1 MSFKRLDPE
10 DFLVS
15 VDSVTAT
22 AWSTNSPTLTAF
34 FTSSTTSTNDSYY
47 KNVYQTGS
55 TLSGSAVQFA
65 IAYGNKNGS
74 GSAYYNGA
82 VPGFPNEA
90 VMELPAVITS
100 KGAQSI
106 KTKAMRGDIDALV
119 RSVKDFELLTI
130 QAAVHG
136 EEDSALRALI
146 TNPIGPDISQA
157 RELWA
162 DLRKENAG
170 MIGALNG

>member
-1 MSFKRLDPE
+1 MSAGF
-10 DFLVS
+10 
-15 VDSVTAT
+15 
-22 AWSTNSPTLTAF
+22 
-34 FTSSTTSTNDSYY
+34 Y
-47 KNVYQTGS
+47 KYES
-55 TLSGSAVQFA
+55 DAV
-65 IAYGNKNGS
+65 AYG
-74 GSAYYNGA
+74 
-82 VPGFPNEA
+82 PNY
-90 VMELPAVITS
+90 VLY
-100 KGAQSI
+100 
-106 KTKAMRGDIDALV
+106 
-119 RSVKDFELLTI
+119 KDFELLTI

>member
-15 VDSVTAT
+15 IDSITAT
-22 AWSTNSPTLTAF
+22 AWSTNTPTLTTF
-34 FTSSTTSTNDSYY
+34 FTSSVTSTNDSYY

-82 VPGFPNEA
+82 VPGA
-90 VMELPAVITS
+90 YQQELFTVNTVI
-100 KGAQSI
+100 
-106 KTKAMRGDIDALV
+106 
-119 RSVKDFELLTI
+119 
-130 QAAVHG
+130 
-136 EEDSALRALI
+136 
-146 TNPIGPDISQA
+146 
-157 RELWA
+157 
-162 DLRKENAG
+162 
-170 MIGALNG
+170 